1 MGSNRFTRRNVMD
14 SRHKISIPI
23 IIASLMLTIISSVV
37 FYNIGYSKGYDAKS
51 RPIYVKYSNFHTQSL
66 AVTLH
71 DVGIFAEPAQ
81 VEELGKQM
89 KENSKRVR

>member
-1 MGSNRFTRRNVMD
+1 MYKFTQKNVLYATYGCL
-14 SRHKISIPI
+14 
-23 IIASLMLTIISSVV
+23 IACFIAGLS
-37 FYNIGYSKGYDAKS
+37 YNYGYSKGYANKIK
-51 RPIYVKYSNFHTQSL
+51 PMYIKYTSNFTQSL
-66 AVTLH
+66 AVTLR